1 MRISIENGK
10 LYDPS
15 NKLDDKQD
23 LFIADGKIVAF
34 KKKPEGF
41 KSDIKID
48 AKDKIIIAGLVDL
61 CARLREP
68 GFEKK
73 GTFKSER

>member
-1 MRISIENGK
+1 MRISVENGK

-15 NKLDDKQD
+15 NKLDGKQD

-41 KSDIKID
+41 KSDIKFD
-48 AKDKIIIAGLVDL
+48 A
-61 CARLREP
+61 
-68 GFEKK
+68 
-73 GTFKSER
+73 